1 MNLQDHLS
9 KKKAAILR
17 RWFKKIL
24 ETYPA
29 DTSRFLK
36 REKNPFAN
44 PVGSAISQG
53 IEGLYEGLVRGT
65 ASAEASSFLD
75 NIIRIRAIQEFSP
88 SEAIG
93 FVFSLKE
100 AIREELK
107 NEIGDKPF
115 SNELLTF
122 EARIDEL
129 ALLSFDIYMKC
140 REKLYELKSNE
151 IRNRTF
157 MLLERSEY
165 VSGISEHDGV
175 PESGKDNGST

>member
-9 KKKAAILR
+9 RKKTAILK

-24 ETYPA
+24 DTYPA
-29 DTSRFLK
+29 DTARFLK
-36 REKNPFAN
+36 SQKDPFAN

-53 IEGLYEGLVRGT
+53 IEGLYEGLVQGKVP
-65 ASAEASSFLD
+65 AESSSFLD

-88 SEAIG
+88 SGAIG

-107 NEIGDKPF
+107 NEIGDGRF
-115 SNELLTF
+115 SHEVLAL
-122 EARIDEL
+122 ESRIDAL

-151 IRNRTF
+151 IKNRTF

-165 VSGISEHDGV
+165 VSRIPEHERV